1 MAAVVST
8 PVMAY
13 VASIEAGRAL
23 PQTGTLTFA
32 VNIPT
37 AWQIVLPIKTVSPN
51 TANNSS
57 GPLIFVFR
65 SADGGTTY
73 DNIPL
78 QSFGFARPTAALT
91 QNLSIKLEAGNYLV
105 CVVMGGGVASTWS
118 VQVLTQQVLT
128 AINNL

>member
-13 VASIEAGRAL
+13 VATVTGGTAL
-23 PQTGTLTFA
+23 PQTGTYTFPI
-32 VNIPT
+32 NIPT
-37 AWQIVLPIKTVSPN
+37 AWQIVIPILTKAPN

-57 GPLIFVFR
+57 GPLIFVYR

-78 QSFGFARPTAALT
+78 QSFGFARPTAAQQQSLT
-91 QNLSIKLEAGNYLV
+91 IKLEAGNYLV